1 MQIILVRHG
10 QTDWNLQGRCQ
21 GSTDLELNPSG
32 IEQAEN
38 VALGLRQ
45 EKIHAIYSSHLKR
58 AVQTAARIRQ
68 YHRVEVVADEDLREL
83 DHGHLE
89 GLTFVEVR
97 ERYPEFIGR
106 WRREPASLTVPGGE
120 SLPDVDRRIWRAIER
135 MARVHSSETV
145 LVVTHNFPILAL
157 LCRITGTPLDQYRA
171 FRVEPCGLTR
181 VGYET
186 DRGWR
191 LLSPGDQT
199 GAACSPADLPTNG
212 SSAAGKASRRPGGSL
227 G

>member
-21 GSTDLELNPSG
+21 GSTDLDLNPSG
-32 IEQAEN
+32 VEQAETL
-38 VALGLRQ
+38 ALGLRQ
-45 EKIHAIYSSHLKR
+45 EKIHAIYSSHLNR
-58 AVQTAARIRQ
+58 ALQTADRIRQ
-68 YHRVEVVADEDLREL
+68 YHRIDVIADEDLREL

-106 WRREPASLTVPGGE
+106 WRREPALLTVPGGE
-120 SLPDVDRRIWRAIER
+120 SLTDVERRIWQAMQRIACS
-135 MARVHSSETV
+135 HSSETV

-157 LCRITGTPLDQYRA
+157 LCRITETPLNQYRA
-171 FRVEPCGLTR
+171 FHVEPCGLTR
-181 VGYET
+181 IGYAA

-191 LLSPGDQT
+191 LLSADDNGQARDLRE
-199 GAACSPADLPTNG
+199 CS
-212 SSAAGKASRRPGGSL
+212 
-227 G
+227 